1 LKAVIDGLLEVVD
14 LVEVVA
20 NRLGLPLVLRHVLV
34 VRWRRPV
41 IEAVQIAHVLC
52 VGRGAV
58 FVLGAGEFDEGLG
71 DLVGLGLGIP
81 CFFFG

>member
-1 LKAVIDGLLEVVD
+1 VV
-14 LVEVVA
+14 
-20 NRLGLPLVLRHVLV
+20 
-34 VRWRRPV
+34 
-41 IEAVQIAHVLC
+41 EAVQIAHVLR

-71 DLVGLGLGIP
+71 DLVGLGLGVP